1 MAFLLSIFAFDREI
15 FVGNA
20 RSLSVPGALGRMQI
34 LPNHIPVVSSLGA
47 GEVVIEREDGE
58 RETLPIE
65 SGILEVN
72 AKEVVALINF

>member
-1 MAFLLSIFAFDREI
+1 MMFPLSIFAFDREV
-15 FVGNA
+15 FTGSA

-34 LPNHIPVVSSLGA
+34 LPDHIPIVSSLVA
-47 GEVVIEREDGE
+47 GEVVIEKEDGT

-72 AKEVVALINF
+72 KKEVVALVNF